1 LKASER
7 LAALHDH
14 AERLRA
20 CRDCPEVAGRPVVAV
35 PSRPAPLLLLG
46 QAPGPREESRG
57 RLFAHTAGQRLFA
70 WLGRLGLSEER
81 FRERAWMAA
90 TLRCFPGREA
100 GGDRVPSDEEIAR
113 CTRHL
118 DRELELIRPRT
129 VLAVGKLAIAQFL
142 PAAPLAELVGGSF
155 PVARAGRRFVVI
167 PLPHPSGRSTW
178 LARRRST
185 APTSAFTPRAA
196 TNGRASATPPA
207 HARAAVVEATP
218 SAKSATRGQVPRS
231 SAGAVAQAVR
241 PAGSTWARTSPPA
254 SSRSSRRPVREPRS
268 RTAA

>member
-1 LKASER
+1 
-7 LAALHDH
+7 
-14 AERLRA
+14 
-20 CRDCPEVAGRPVVAV
+20 VAGRPVVAV

-70 WLGRLGLSEER
+70 WLGRIGLAEER

-90 TLRCFPGREA
+90 TLRCFPGRVA

-142 PAAPLAELVGGSF
+142 PAAPLAELVGESF
-155 PVARAGRRFVVI
+155 PVGRAGLAFEVI

-178 LARRRST
+178 LAR
-185 APTSAFTPRAA
+185 
-196 TNGRASATPPA
+196 PA
-207 HARAAVVEATP
+207 HAALLERALARLAASAGFRAAFPELAT
-218 SAKSATRGQVPRS
+218 GD
-231 SAGAVAQAVR
+231 
-241 PAGSTWARTSPPA
+241 
-254 SSRSSRRPVREPRS
+254 
-268 RTAA
+268 

>member
-7 LAALHDH
+7 LTALHDH
-14 AERLRA
+14 AARLRA
-20 CRDCPEVAGRPVVAV
+20 CRLCPEVAGRPVVAV

-178 LARRRST
+178 LAR
-185 APTSAFTPRAA
+185 
-196 TNGRASATPPA
+196 PA
-207 HARAAVVEATP
+207 HARLLDRALAELRASDGFRAAFPELA
-218 SAKSATRGQVPRS
+218 
-231 SAGAVAQAVR
+231 
-241 PAGSTWARTSPPA
+241 
-254 SSRSSRRPVREPRS
+254 
-268 RTAA
+268 